1 MVGRLETMERQGQ
14 LRPESQIE
22 FSQQPYIH
30 RGSDK
35 HFDI

>member
-1 MVGRLETMERQGQ
+1 MVGRLEMQGQ
-14 LRPESQIE
+14 LRLETQIE